1 MKSFNTIHPL
11 TVLNRKFLVADLEI
25 VREKGFE
32 YFEKSEEWPVNEN
45 DFLEFSDFVRN
56 SYNRIVCNIN
66 DPVVSDIALVES
78 VFINKIIN
86 ISHYNYVDR
95 YCDVNNIDLIP
106 GNESSSY
113 LDPKWD
119 VTGDYYSKLASSYNR
134 LTEFLRNKFKNIVFN
149 KHLSID
155 KIFYGIFTD
164 SEVAGIGSNDRIK
177 QEYVINNNLFCDN
190 KGGSKFINDALL
202 LYLKNTDNSSANNFS
217 ELVSKGVIEPFMRE
231 IRNSG
236 LIFVK
241 DVDYDAI
248 ERVWLQRF
256 LDAYKIYK
264 GLFLIDMPKTLL
276 VTEVGKPHSK
286 IITLVFQR
294 RGCKVLNFHH
304 GNDSVLVNQHWT
316 YQLLFSHC
324 DNYVVDTEVMRKRF
338 EELSVDNKNIRKK
351 ATKFISINS
360 NYYSKLRKYTH
371 HTNSGKIMLMG
382 YPMNLSRYPDG
393 AYLFFHY
400 KITLEHMLAGM
411 ITSSNY
417 YLSYKTH
424 PDRLKEIGSIML
436 DVSDHIIEQPFEDVW
451 REAGVLVF
459 TYVNT
464 TTFCYALN
472 LPIPIVLIDTPG
484 TPWYKNMMKTIEKRV
499 SILTVRVVDK
509 KFIIDKYELLSAIDE
524 SYNKVSQGA
533 AIEVTG

>member
-1 MKSFNTIHPL
+1 MSRPLEKNFEDHFCQKLEDHSYRKRLTKDIDLKINIDDSLLTEFLESTQKEELKEIKSILGDRWLAKIKET
-11 TVLNRKFLVADLEI
+11 
-25 VREKGFE
+25 
-32 YFEKSEEWPVNEN
+32 VNEKLKN
-45 DFLEFSDFVRN
+45 NKLFEIIKNGITIETVPIKLIYFKPETTFNKEQLKKYESNIFSYVRQFKFRDTMESIDIVLFLNGF
-56 SYNRIVCNIN
+56 
-66 DPVVSDIALVES
+66 ALVTIELKS
-78 VFINKIIN
+78 PFNGQVVDDAVVQYIADRDKTLQIFKTPILHTAADTKNVKI
-86 ISHYNYVDR
+86 
-95 YCDVNNIDLIP
+95 
-106 GNESSSY
+106 
-113 LDPKWD
+113 
-119 VTGDYYSKLASSYNR
+119 T
-134 LTEFLRNKFKNIVFN
+134 TEFLRNKFKNIVFN

-393 AYLFFHY
+393 AYLF
-400 KITLEHMLAGM
+400 
-411 ITSSNY
+411 
-417 YLSYKTH
+417 
-424 PDRLKEIGSIML
+424 
-436 DVSDHIIEQPFEDVW
+436 II
-451 REAGVLVF
+451 R
-459 TYVNT
+459 
-464 TTFCYALN
+464 
-472 LPIPIVLIDTPG
+472 
-484 TPWYKNMMKTIEKRV
+484 
-499 SILTVRVVDK
+499 
-509 KFIIDKYELLSAIDE
+509 
-524 SYNKVSQGA
+524 
-533 AIEVTG
+533 